1 MGASKKADAARDF
14 ATIGISKHK
23 ESSVVMIW
31 VLFGLALM
39 IVAWLAYR
47 AGWSHG
53 LLEGYKTGVGE
64 GFKKGHEDGMKAG
77 LKAGIKEHMV
87 TTLVD
92 AKPVPGMHEDLHQQ
106 VKEEV
111 LKAINTKPEQKKA
124 SAAPKPG
131 LVKMLW
137 EEFGGWLLLAL
148 FVLLL
153 VYLFGSG

>member
-1 MGASKKADAARDF
+1 ML
-14 ATIGISKHK
+14 
-23 ESSVVMIW
+23 W
-31 VLFGLALM
+31 VFFGLILVL
-39 IVAWLAYR
+39 VAGFAYR
-47 AGWSHG
+47 AGLNRG
-53 LLEGYKTGVGE
+53 RLEGYQAGMGDGV
-64 GFKKGHEDGMKAG
+64 KKGHEDGMKAG

-153 VYLFGSG
+153 VYLFRSG

>member
-1 MGASKKADAARDF
+1 M
-14 ATIGISKHK
+14 
-23 ESSVVMIW
+23 MLW
-31 VLFGLALM
+31 VFFGLILVL
-39 IVAWLAYR
+39 VAGFAYR
-47 AGWSHG
+47 AGVNRG
-53 LLEGYKTGVGE
+53 RLEGYQAGMGDGV
-64 GFKKGHEDGMKAG
+64 KKGHEEGMKVG

-92 AKPVPGMHEDLHQQ
+92 AKPIPGMHEDLHQQ

-124 SAAPKPG
+124 SAAPKPS
-131 LVKMLW
+131 LVNMLW

-153 VYLFGSG
+153 VYLFRSG